1 MKKEKNESI
10 LIRENIE
17 LGTIKI
23 NQLKT
28 LKLKIEEII
37 IPAFNSLEIGDFST
51 ESLNDIL
58 SDNSVIVSSMVQLN
72 AKEDIK
78 GIKTPSVRK
87 SMLESVE
94 TTVRDFK
101 EVCKSVGN
109 LEGIELLPL
118 IAIIENIVSLVPDAE
133 KTIRESVKEYL
144 NNKGEE
150 TIYFALQ
157 DVCNSMNSVMGA
169 LGATTS
175 GHILDH
181 SQILR
186 FTELKDGQL
195 YVRNDIDFTNLT
207 N

>member
-1 MKKEKNESI
+1 MEKEKNESI

-109 LEGIELLPL
+109 LEGVELLPL

>member
-1 MKKEKNESI
+1 MKKEKSESI

-109 LEGIELLPL
+109 LEGVELLPL

>member
-1 MKKEKNESI
+1 MKKELEKK
-10 LIRENIE
+10 LIRENVEIANV
-17 LGTIKI
+17 KI
-23 NQLKT
+23 NQLK
-28 LKLKIEEII
+28 KLKTGIAETV
-37 IPAFNSLEIGDFST
+37 IPAFKNLEIGEFST
-51 ESLNDIL
+51 ELLNDVL
-58 SDNSVIVSSMVQLN
+58 SNNSATVSSMVRLQAQDDVRAL
-72 AKEDIK
+72 
-78 GIKTPSVRK
+78 KTPSVRK
-87 SMLESVE
+87 TMLESVE
-94 TTVRDFK
+94 QSLQNFRGA
-101 EVCKSVGN
+101 CKSVGN

-133 KTIRESVKEYL
+133 NTIKESVKEYL
-144 NNKGEE
+144 NTKEE
-150 TIYFALQ
+150 ESLYFALQ
-157 DVCNSMNSVMGA
+157 DVCKSLNTVMGA